1 MTRIRT
7 TLTMMMIGNDESEI
21 AFFVFF
27 LENINDSYEAEVVD
41 NKDNTHWDEDDGDE
55 VLDLHARLP
64 PQCHFD

>member
-1 MTRIRT
+1 
-7 TLTMMMIGNDESEI
+7 MMMIRNEESEI

-27 LENINDSYEAEVVD
+27 LENINDSHEAEVVD
-41 NKDNTHWDEDDGDE
+41 NKDNNHRDEDDGDE